1 MAAACLPYA
10 LLVTPPTPWQT
21 LQLLLS
27 LAMALLVAA
36 AALLVPWVRMA
47 PWTHVLPPLGYLASV
62 ALLRDAGAGVG
73 SGVGA
78 LVLLPVFW
86 IALYGT
92 RRQLVI
98 VLAAV
103 LAAFLAPVLAVG
115 PPAYPAAGVRAGLLL
130 AAVAGIVGVV
140 VQDLV
145 SRIRRQARE
154 RDALLAHVSELAH
167 TDSLTGLPNRRAWGK
182 ELERAVAR
190 ARRTGEPLTVALLDV
205 DHFKRFN
212 DAHGHLGGDRLLV
225 QSAIAWRADL
235 RPDDV
240 LARLGGDEF
249 AVLLPACSAADA
261 AQVLE
266 RLLAGA
272 PGLPTCSIGLAQW
285 DGEATAAA
293 LVHEADV
300 ALYEAKRGGRATVV
314 VSA

>member
-27 LAMALLVAA
+27 LALALLVAA

-212 DAHGHLGGDRLLV
+212 DAHGHLGGD
-225 QSAIAWRADL
+225 
-235 RPDDV
+235 
-240 LARLGGDEF
+240 EF

-266 RLLAGA
+266 RLLAGV

-293 LVHEADV
+293 LVHEADG

-314 VSA
+314 ASA